1 MNFTISF
8 IWIYNNEFI
17 HIFGMRSG
25 IIFLVFICFFSQ
37 FGAQFLIWLIGIS
50 QQQQSYL
57 SLCDSNL
64 YESQSLHVHIESK
77 PARCNCE
84 WIEKFS
90 HSVCPMV
97 IISETSLTDYL
108 SFTCDV
114 MMFIWYFFFLFLYLF
129 LHVFFFCYS
138 RTCVHCANILYE
150 PAAAATSEEK
160 KKKYICNEFSVL
172 INWCTR
178 WWNIYLVWFL
188 NLYRDKKARATAC
201 VSYTCRFMFCEWM
214 KVFN

>member
-1 MNFTISF
+1 MRRQTIGWAVVVTITKVIWVVSFRFIQSANNWLPSAQPYVATGTASATTMNFTISF

-129 LHVFFFCYS
+129 LHVFFFLLFSYMRALREYIVWAS
-138 RTCVHCANILYE
+138 GGGNEWR
-150 PAAAATSEEK
+150 K
-160 KKKYICNEFSVL
+160 KKE
-172 INWCTR
+172 
-178 WWNIYLVWFL
+178 IYLQWI
-188 NLYRDKKARATAC
+188 
-201 VSYTCRFMFCEWM
+201 
-214 KVFN
+214 